1 MPQPVVGSGFVH
13 VRTRGSVRVEVCDLL
28 GRTLAVLA
36 EGVLPV
42 GSERLRLP
50 ELPAGIY
57 IVRARSGQQW
67 ITAAVVVRA

>member
-13 VRTRGSVRVEVCDLL
+13 VRTRGSVRVELCDLL

-36 EGVLPV
+36 EGVLP
-42 GSERLRLP
+42 
-50 ELPAGIY
+50 AGIY

-67 ITAAVVVRA
+67 TAAAVVVVR

>member
-13 VRTRGSVRVEVCDLL
+13 VRARGSVRVEVCDLL

-36 EGVLPV
+36 EGVLPA

-50 ELPAGIY
+50 EMPAGIY

-67 ITAAVVVRA
+67 TAAPVVVRA